1 MSSLN
6 CFRDLVPSEKYS
18 LISTATFFK
27 QMGNTAEQA
36 NQNPFDSC
44 VDLERNL

>member
-1 MSSLN
+1 MRRLN
-6 CFRDLVPSEKYS
+6 CCRDLLLSQKYS

-36 NQNPFDSC
+36 NQNPFGSC
-44 VDLERNL
+44 VGLERNL